1 MKNAA
6 LENCRKKFDMTA
18 ADMAAMVREFQSEM
32 ERGLEGRD
40 SSLKMIPTFVDCA
53 TGKEEGSYIALD
65 LGGTNFRVLG
75 VRLDG
80 RGGISVEHVGKYVIP
95 TAVMRGTGEQL
106 FNFIAGSI
114 KEFMTKNRIN
124 ASDDRKL
131 GFTFSFPVKQTAVA
145 KGVLITWTKD
155 FSASGVVGN
164 DVVGLLSAALAG
176 YGLEKIEIAALLN
189 DTVGTLVAKS
199 YEDPGCDV
207 GVIFGTGTNAC
218 YRERIDRIRKLPGL
232 DGKGHMIVNIEWGN
246 FSKAPANEYD
256 RMLDQVSGNPG
267 QQLMEKKISGMYL
280 GELTRLLISD
290 LIADKSLFAGEKVNF
305 SCGQF
310 ESQHMS
316 LIEADDSA
324 DLSAVKLFLGGIG
337 IPDATLEDRAVLKE
351 ACRIVSDRAAKISA
365 AALSAVF
372 TWMDPKLD
380 GKHTAAIDGSVY
392 EKHPGFRERVLAAL
406 KELHG
411 EKAGKLALVS
421 AKDGSGVGAA
431 VVAAVAASA

>member
-1 MKNAA
+1 MTNRI
-6 LENCRKKFDMTA
+6 LENCARKFEMTA
-18 ADMAAMVREFQSEM
+18 ADMAAMVSDFHSEM
-32 ERGLEGRD
+32 EKGLDGREG
-40 SSLKMIPTFVDCA
+40 SLKMIPTFVDRA

-80 RGGISVEHVGKYVIP
+80 RGRISVEHVGKYVIP
-95 TAVMRGTGEQL
+95 AAVMRGTGEQL

-114 KEFMTKNRIN
+114 KDFMTENRID
-124 ASDDRKL
+124 ASEGRKL

-145 KGVLITWTKD
+145 KGMLITWTKD

-164 DVVGLLSAALAG
+164 DVVGLLSAALAR
-176 YGLEKIEIAALLN
+176 YGLEKINISALLN

-218 YRERIDRIRKLPGL
+218 YREGIDRIKKLQGF

-256 RMLDQVSGNPG
+256 RMLDQASGNPG

-280 GELTRLLISD
+280 GELARLLISD
-290 LIADKSLFAGEKVNF
+290 LIAEKSLFAGQKVKF
-305 SCGQF
+305 SRGQF

-324 DLSAVKLFLGGIG
+324 DLVAVKQFLNGIG
-337 IPDATLEDRAVLKE
+337 IPVATLEDRTLLKE
-351 ACRIVSDRAAKISA
+351 ICRIVSDRAAKISA

-372 TWMDPKLD
+372 TWMDPRLE
-380 GKHTAAIDGSVY
+380 GPHTAAIDGSVY

-406 KELHG
+406 RELHG
-411 EKAGKLALVS
+411 EKAGRINLVS

>member
-18 ADMAAMVREFQSEM
+18 ADMAAMVRDFQSEM
-32 ERGLEGRD
+32 EKGLEGRD
-40 SSLKMIPTFVDCA
+40 SSLKMIPTFVDRA

-95 TAVMRGTGEQL
+95 TAVMRGSGEQL

-114 KEFMTKNRIN
+114 KEFMTKNRIS
-124 ASDDRKL
+124 ASEDRKL

-176 YGLEKIEIAALLN
+176 YGLGKIEIAALLN

-218 YRERIDRIRKLPGL
+218 YRERIDRIGKLPGL

-305 SCGQF
+305 SHGQF

-324 DLSAVKLFLGGIG
+324 DLSGVKRFLGGIG
-337 IPDATLEDRAVLKE
+337 IPDATFEDRALLKE
-351 ACRIVSDRAAKISA
+351 ACRAVSDRAAKISA

-372 TWMDPKLD
+372 TWMDPKLE
-380 GKHTAAIDGSVY
+380 GRHTAAIDGSVY